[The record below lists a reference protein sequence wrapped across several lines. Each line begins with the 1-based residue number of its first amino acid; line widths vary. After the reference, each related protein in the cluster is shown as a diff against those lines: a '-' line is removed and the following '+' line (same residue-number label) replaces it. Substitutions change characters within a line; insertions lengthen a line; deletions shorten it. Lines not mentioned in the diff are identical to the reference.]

1 MSKLLFHL
9 GSWAGTNSKKVIFS
23 FLLLMAVLGGVILSM
38 GTAFNEDVS
47 IPGTESEKA
56 LQVLEKEFTSGKQAG
71 QVYIVMKAPQ
81 NQTLASDEN
90 KAVIR
95 EMLTKIKVDPAV
107 KSAAAP
113 DELANINPD
122 KQIGYAVV
130 TYDSPAGE
138 VTQESRDI
146 VEESLTIVRDKGMET
161 GLGGSV
167 EFEKTE
173 AGGGPGEIL
182 GVSLAYVILALTFAS
197 LLVAGMPILTA
208 LIGVGTGILLILI
221 GTNYFDIP
229 SISLTLAAMLG
240 LAVGIDYSLFIFS
253 RFKQQLKKGF
263 SVQES
268 IAIANGTAGNA
279 VVFAGITVIIAL
291 LGLIVVRIP
300 FMTVMGIAT
309 AVVVLLSIIVAV
321 LVVPAVLGL
330 MGHRMKPEKGN
341 RVLQKLTRADK
352 KANDNKWGKFVTKHP
367 FIVAVIG
374 IVTLAV
380 MTVPFFHL
388 NLGLPD
394 GGNKPY
400 ETAERQGYDLLTEAY
415 GEGFHSTLVV
425 IAKPAGGQN
434 ATPEQL
440 EALSK
445 EMNALDHVQ
454 KASPAMPNPK
464 GELFLLS
471 VTPDN
476 GPNASETKDLVREIR
491 ELSDKE
497 SLELMVTGSTA
508 VNIDVSEQ
516 IMDSLPVFAALI
528 VVFAFVLMMVVFR
541 SILVPLKAVL
551 GFVLSIGATLG
562 LTVFIVQDGHFLGLF
577 GFPGSSAVLF
587 LLPILAI
594 GILFGLSMDYEV
606 FLVSRMREE
615 FAHTGDA
622 KKAILAGLKENG
634 AVVTAAGLIMMSVF
648 SGFIFSHDPIIKQ
661 MGLTLAAGVLLDA
674 FVVRLAVVPAVMT
687 LMGKAAWYFP
697 KWLDTILPNFD
708 IEGEAIM
715 REYAN
720 KNEAKDE
727 TKGEAKSEAVKLI
740 EAARY

>member
-1 MSKLLFHL
+1 MSKWLYRI
-9 GSWAGTNSKKVIFS
+9 GSWSGTNSKKVIFA
-23 FLLLMAVLGGVILSM
+23 FILLMAVLGGAVLNM

-56 LQVLEKEFTSGKQAG
+56 MKVLEQEFTGGKQAG
-71 QVYIVMKAPQ
+71 QVYIVMKAPA
-81 NQTLASDEN
+81 NESLDSEDN
-90 KAVIR
+90 KAIVK
-95 EMLTKIKVDPAV
+95 EMLTKIKEDPAV
-107 KSAAAP
+107 KSVAAP

-122 KQIGYAVV
+122 KRIGYAVV
-130 TYDSPAGE
+130 TYHSPASE
-138 VTQESRDI
+138 VTQESKDI
-146 VEESLTIVRDKGMET
+146 VEESLTIPGNKGMET
-161 GLGGSV
+161 GLGGTV

-208 LIGVGTGILLILI
+208 LIGVGTGILLILL

-291 LGLIVVRIP
+291 LGLIVVKIP

-309 AVVVLLSIIVAV
+309 AVVVLLSIVVAV
-321 LVVPAVLGL
+321 VAVPAILGL
-330 MGHRMKPEKGN
+330 MGHRMKPEKSN
-341 RVLQKLTRADK
+341 RVITKLTRGGK
-352 KANDNKWGKFVTKHP
+352 KSETNRWATFVTKYP
-367 FIVAVIG
+367 FMVTLTGIVAL
-374 IVTLAV
+374 TV

-388 NLGLPD
+388 NLGLPN

-400 ETAERQGYDLLTEAY
+400 EAAERQGYDLLTEAY

-425 IAKPAGGQN
+425 IADPANGQD
-434 ATPEQL
+434 AAPEKL
-440 EALSK
+440 AALAKKLS
-445 EMNALDHVQ
+445 ELDHVK

-471 VTPDN
+471 VTPEN
-476 GPNASETKDLVREIR
+476 GPNAPQTKDLVREIR
-491 ELSDKE
+491 DLSGKE
-497 SLELMVTGSTA
+497 DMELMVTGATA
-508 VNIDVSEQ
+508 VNIDVTEQ
-516 IMDSLPVFAALI
+516 IMDALPVFAALI

-562 LTVFIVQDGHFLGLF
+562 ATVFIVQDGHLLDLF

-622 KKAILAGLKENG
+622 KQAVVVGLKENG
-634 AVVTAAGLIMMSVF
+634 AVVTAAGLIMIAVF

-697 KWLDTILPNFD
+697 QWLDKLLPNFD

-715 REYAN
+715 KEHSLNWAKEKEAFN
-720 KNEAKDE
+720 KVSYI
-727 TKGEAKSEAVKLI
+727 G
-740 EAARY
+740 RH